1 MKMKK
6 FVLPLAAFMAA
17 ASLATAQWI
26 YVGNSELGLLDYGN
40 YYRST
45 GASINISSYSHDG
58 RTAFYT
64 TSAFE
69 EAAEMPG
76 FDYAYPWMGIGDFSG
91 VENGSSPLEISLPS
105 SNNRDMGGWYAWQRI
120 QTVFSFGGSKHLTI
134 SLGSADSSD
143 DSVTY
148 YTAVFQVVLEN
159 ADSSVSVVRAAD
171 AAQTSFNVNTDN
183 PISIYSG
190 TANFGTRD
198 TGVLDSVRTNILRVS
213 SGAVLNT
220 YVKSFEV
227 EVGNGSRYATIAGV
241 WNFQVAEI
249 PADGAL
255 ITVVGNCSTQGGMI
269 NFDFTD
275 FNLSEGVYDLISA
288 GGGFSLNGAPDG
300 DLSTDF
306 GIIGLDPEK
315 FSLSISSDGT
325 LLQLAVVP
333 EPAAAA
339 TLSAVLA
346 LALILFRRRR

>member
-1 MKMKK
+1 MKK
-6 FVLPLAAFMAA
+6 FILPFAAFMAV
-17 ASLATAQWI
+17 ASSATAQWI
-26 YVGNSELGLLDYGN
+26 YVGNSDLGLLDYGN

-45 GASINISSYSHDG
+45 GASININSYSHDG
-58 RTAFYT
+58 HTAFYT

-69 EAAEMPG
+69 EAAETPG
-76 FDYAYPWMGIGDFSG
+76 FDYTYPWMGIGEYSG
-91 VENGSSPLEISLPS
+91 AENGMSPLEISLPS
-105 SNNRDMGGWYAWQRI
+105 TNNKDMGGWYATQKI
-120 QTVFSFGGSKHLTI
+120 QTVFSFGGGKHLTI

-143 DSVTY
+143 DNVTY
-148 YTAVFQVVLEN
+148 YTAAFQVVLEN
-159 ADSSVSVVRAAD
+159 TDSSVSVVRAAD
-171 AAQTSFNVNTDN
+171 AAQTSFNVNADN
-183 PISIYSG
+183 PINIYSG

-198 TGVLDSVRTNILRVS
+198 TGALDSVRTNILRIS

-227 EVGNGSRYATIAGV
+227 EVGDGSRDATVAGV

-255 ITVVGNCSTQGGMI
+255 ISIAGICSTQGGMI

-288 GGGFSLNGAPDG
+288 DGGFSLNGSPD
-300 DLSTDF
+300 DLSMDF

-315 FSLSISSDGT
+315 FDLSISSDGT

-339 TLSAVLA
+339 ILSAA
-346 LALILFRRRR
+346 LALILSFSRRRK

>member
-148 YTAVFQVVLEN
+148 YTAAFQVVLEN

-198 TGVLDSVRTNILRVS
+198 TGALDSVRTNILRVS

-227 EVGNGSRYATIAGV
+227 GVGNGSRYATIAGV

-255 ITVVGNCSTQGGMI
+255 ITVAGNCSTQGGMI

-306 GIIGLDPEK
+306 GIIGLDPER